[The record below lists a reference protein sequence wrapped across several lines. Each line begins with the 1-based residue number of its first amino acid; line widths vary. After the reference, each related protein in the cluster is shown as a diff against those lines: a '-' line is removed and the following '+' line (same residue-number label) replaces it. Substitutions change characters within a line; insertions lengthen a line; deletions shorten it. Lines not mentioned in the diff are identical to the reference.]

1 MEDEGRIAESEQH
14 AGHRGVFLGG
24 FCSKDQ
30 NCSWALWDLQ
40 RCGRLVSYP
49 HGARMEI
56 RILDAVAM
64 VVRREKTVGEL

>member
-1 MEDEGRIAESEQH
+1 MEDEGRIAESKQH
-14 AGHRGVFLGG
+14 AGHGGVFLGG
-24 FCSKDQ
+24 FCSKD
-30 NCSWALWDLQ
+30 LWDLQ

-56 RILDAVAM
+56 GMLDAVAM